1 MSEFQKSAEMVLNVC
16 ALIFLLYKGL
26 YLKQRH
32 TRTQPVSHHLWRN
45 NGIIYI
51 FSASHS
57 EASKFSAVISCL
69 YALPPGHNGVWCFP
83 ITGMSCFI
91 DGWTSGWRLPLPL
104 LCSPCYYRNRCPC
117 LPPFITLPHCNHP
130 HQTNTHTDTHRH
142 THFICMEHK
151 LRRIGRILGS
161 FVAHKICWACG
172 SLNSYIRVH
181 FAPRHFAAGQM
192 FGLFFHIR
200 RLQEY

>member
-1 MSEFQKSAEMVLNVC
+1 M
-16 ALIFLLYKGL
+16 
-26 YLKQRH
+26 
-32 TRTQPVSHHLWRN
+32 QPVSHHLWRN

-51 FSASHS
+51 FSAARG

-117 LPPFITLPHCNHP
+117 LPPFITLPHCSHP
-130 HQTNTHTDTHRH
+130 HQTRAHTHTHGYTQTHTLYMH
-142 THFICMEHK
+142 GAKTQMKVGI
-151 LRRIGRILGS
+151 S
-161 FVAHKICWACG
+161 VSSPAQKICWACG
-172 SLNSYIRVH
+172 SLNAYIWVH
-181 FAPRHFAAGQM
+181 FVPRHFAAGQL
-192 FGLFFHIR
+192 FGLFFT
-200 RLQEY
+200 LESDGNTYNEQN